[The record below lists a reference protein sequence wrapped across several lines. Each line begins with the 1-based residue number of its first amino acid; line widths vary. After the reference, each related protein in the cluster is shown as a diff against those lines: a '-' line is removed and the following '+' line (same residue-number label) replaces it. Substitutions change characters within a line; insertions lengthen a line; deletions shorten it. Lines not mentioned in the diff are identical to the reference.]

1 MKSVCQSIWL
11 YLMRLL
17 YDPTGGLVF
26 ALGVVVSLV
35 FSAISFK
42 SEKTLWKCALLFIVL
57 TLLVGYG
64 IHYSKKNYTYVPD
77 IYFDNVS
84 LEYAYSKLDNVNLVC
99 PRNQQNFD
107 NKAMEHLEKGNNL
120 SDHNFVVTGSDP
132 APGEFVKQGSSV
144 ILSVTWADV
153 LTAINITKEEHKDF
167 DPMEFYGDPEHAVI
181 YDYSIGSLWLRT
193 LPVGLKAVINGT
205 EEHGLEVYPPKTEK
219 SIVRGCLVDYFTNE
233 VIDEA
238 VCYLG
243 DEIFFPN
250 IRNGTYY
257 FTCSCDGYEL
267 AVSNSLLRVHRDAS
281 ENPYE
286 IRYGSYW
293 EVGLEKED
301 SYSPQFKIRLQDKHG
316 VALAGLAASM
326 RVLRDDDLSPKAW
339 RSFEYITD
347 ENGYLNNHDGWYLMS
362 GGILEFQLCAGHTI
376 EISVDDR
383 VYVPVP
389 QSDSSEVIITVE

>member
-84 LEYAYSKLDNVNLVC
+84 LEYAYSKLDNANLVC

-243 DEIFFPN
+243 DEIFSQIFVTEP
-250 IRNGTYY
+250 IT
-257 FTCSCDGYEL
+257 
-267 AVSNSLLRVHRDAS
+267 LL
-281 ENPYE
+281 
-286 IRYGSYW
+286 
-293 EVGLEKED
+293 
-301 SYSPQFKIRLQDKHG
+301 
-316 VALAGLAASM
+316 ALAMDMS
-326 RVLRDDDLSPKAW
+326 W
-339 RSFEYITD
+339 RYRTACFEYIVMRPKIHTKLD
-347 ENGYLNNHDGWYLMS
+347 TAHIGRSGWRKRIPTRRNLKS
-362 GGILEFQLCAGHTI
+362 GFKTNMEWLLLA
-376 EISVDDR
+376 
-383 VYVPVP
+383 
-389 QSDSSEVIITVE
+389 